1 VLNKPRFGLG
11 ACHKGLTLVELLITI
26 TILAVLAAAVLPMAE
41 VTVKRTKELE
51 LRRSLRI
58 LRTAID
64 AYKEDFDRAVR
75 EKKIIPAL
83 NETGYPKE
91 LDDLVEGS
99 DWGGL
104 YPYKRR
110 YLRRIPRDPFDEYDA
125 GWGLRSYADDSDSA
139 SWGGR
144 DVYDVYSQSEGTA
157 LDGTPY
163 RSW

>member
-1 VLNKPRFGLG
+1 MIRPGISSSFFNR
-11 ACHKGLTLVELLITI
+11 GLTLIELVITV
-26 TILAVLAAAVLPMAE
+26 TIMSVLAMAVLPMAQ
-41 VTVKRTKELE
+41 VTVQRTKELE
-51 LRRSLRI
+51 LQRG
-58 LRTAID
+58 LRTLREAID
-64 AYKEDFDRAVR
+64 AYKDDFDKAVADN
-75 EKKIIPAL
+75 KIVSAI

-91 LDDLVEGS
+91 LEDLVEGS

-110 YLRRIPRDPFDEYDA
+110 YLRRVPTDPFDEYDL
-125 GWGLRSYADDSDSA
+125 GWGLRSYADDPDTT

-144 DVYDVYSQSEGTA
+144 DIYDVYSQSDGVA